1 MSLGEFALID
11 RYFRKLGVARDDVV
25 LGVGDDGALLRPP
38 AGVDLVAVSDTL
50 VEGVHFPSGAAA
62 RSVGH
67 RALAVNLS
75 DIAAMGAV
83 PAWSLLALT
92 LPAVDES
99 WLEEFAAG
107 FGNLALAHGVAL
119 VGGDTTRGPLMLG
132 VQVLGFVP
140 RGQGLRRAGGKPGDL
155 LCVSGTPGDAA
166 AGLAL
171 LQQTIR
177 RPPAGDN
184 AAELNQAA
192 QQLQQRF
199 EFPTP
204 RLALG
209 KAFLDL
215 ATACIDISDGL
226 LGDVGKLAAASAC
239 TAILDLERL
248 PRSAALSTLVDGG
261 CVTEQTAL
269 RYVLAGG
276 DDYELVFAVPAAK
289 RASLDAHLECGNIT
303 IIGELVG
310 ERIDE
315 RIETQGSA
323 LASNQASS
331 VPVRLRRDGAWLASA
346 EFAALTAGFDHFTA

>member
-1 MSLGEFALID
+1 MPLGEFALID
-11 RYFRKLGVARDDVV
+11 RYFRELGIARDDVL

-38 AGVDLVAVSDTL
+38 PGFDLVAVSDTL
-50 VEGVHFPSGAAA
+50 VEGVHFPHAAAA

-92 LPAVDES
+92 LPAVDER
-99 WLEEFAAG
+99 WLEEFATG
-107 FGNLALAHGVAL
+107 FGALAREQGVAL

-140 RGQGLRRAGGKPGDL
+140 QGRGLRRAGGKPGDL
-155 LCVSGTPGDAA
+155 LCVSGTPGEAA

-177 RPPAGDN
+177 LPEKPRVTR
-184 AAELNQAA
+184 ELEQAA
-192 QQLQQRF
+192 QQLRRRF

-209 KAFLDL
+209 AVLRDL
-215 ATACIDISDGL
+215 ASACIDVSDGL
-226 LGDVGKLAAASAC
+226 LGDAGKLAAASGC

-248 PRSAALSTLVDGG
+248 PRSVALAALVDAQ
-261 CVTEQTAL
+261 CVSAQAAL
-269 RYVLAGG
+269 RYTLAGG
-276 DDYELVFAVPAAK
+276 DDYELVFAVSPEK
-289 RASLDAHLECGNIT
+289 HGQLEAQLGRDSST
-303 IIGELVG
+303 IIGELAPAA
-310 ERIDE
+310 
-315 RIETQGSA
+315 GSGPEKA
-323 LASNQASS
+323 VQ
-331 VPVRLRRDGAWLASA
+331 LRRDGRPLPSA
-346 EFAALTAGFDHFTA
+346 EFAALAAGFDHFAA